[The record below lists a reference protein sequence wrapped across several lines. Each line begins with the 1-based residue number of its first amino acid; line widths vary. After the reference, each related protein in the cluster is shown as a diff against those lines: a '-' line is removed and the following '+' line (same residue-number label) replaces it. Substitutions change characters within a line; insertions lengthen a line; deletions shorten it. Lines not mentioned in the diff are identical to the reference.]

1 MLRADLLSCVPAS
14 SSESEVFAGENNF
27 LPLFSAVRYLTN
39 NLPRESSATSFSTDA
54 LPDLPNLQN
63 GEAVAPPTPGP
74 GLLLGFIWEPLS
86 TESSVLS
93 KTPSSV
99 KKAGFHAMLFLRLK
113 PPSFFFLF
121 VETVPSARSVLFSWS
136 WQMFS
141 LSQVSMGSGGESDP
155 AASGMWRG
163 EAMRACVDPA
173 GNEAVPGGCG
183 GGGEGGTGDEEL
195 NMFLPPLGEDL
206 SACVRISAPRRS
218 WLTS

>member
-141 LSQVSMGSGGESDP
+141 LSQVSMGSGGESI
-155 AASGMWRG
+155 RI
-163 EAMRACVDPA
+163 RRRR
-173 GNEAVPGGCG
+173 GCG
-183 GGGEGGTGDEEL
+183 AEKPCARALIPPEMKPSREAAAAAEKGERGTR
-195 NMFLPPLGEDL
+195 N
-206 SACVRISAPRRS
+206 
-218 WLTS
+218 